1 MEKIAVITSGGDAPG
16 MNACIRSIV
25 MTADQNDL
33 EVIGF
38 GHGYRGIVEDLSQP
52 LKPNDMRLVSQRGGT
67 ILLSSRFPEF
77 KQNDIAQKAAN
88 VLDQHGIKALI
99 VIGGDGSF
107 RGASHLSKFWQ
118 GQIIGIPGTI
128 DNDLA
133 GTDTT
138 IGFATAVDTAMEAI
152 DRIRETAEA
161 MARVFLIEVMGRHA
175 GFIGLHAAIAG
186 SAEGMLV
193 PELEPQPKLADLADN
208 ILRARKAY
216 PDSSYIIVVS
226 ENLWPGGIDELGRA
240 LSQATGVT
248 CHAAPLGH
256 IQRGGR
262 PNAQDRILSMQL
274 GQSAVHA
281 ILDGSK
287 TIMIGVEQGHV
298 VQVPLHLT
306 FERDKPLDQRL
317 VDLQLGLQQ
326 LNFAS
331 NEARESA

>member
-1 MEKIAVITSGGDAPG
+1 MKKIAVITSGGDAPG
-16 MNACIRSIV
+16 MNACIRAIV
-25 MTADQNDL
+25 LTANQHGMQ
-33 EVIGF
+33 VIGF
-38 GHGYRGIVEDLSQP
+38 RHGFRGIVEDLNQP
-52 LKPNDMRLVSQRGGT
+52 LHPNDMRLVSQRGGT
-67 ILLSSRFPEF
+67 ILLSSRYPEF
-77 KQNDIAQKAAN
+77 KQVSAARDAAA
-88 VLDQHGIKALI
+88 VLDKHNIGALI

-107 RGASHLSKFWQ
+107 RGAHHLDQHWD
-118 GQIIGIPGTI
+118 GQVIGLPGTI

-193 PELEPQPKLADLADN
+193 PELEPQPKLAEIADRIN
-208 ILRARKAY
+208 QARAAF
-216 PDSSYIIVVS
+216 PDSSYLIVVS
-226 ENLWPGGIDELGRA
+226 ENLWPGGVENLARELT
-240 LSQATGVT
+240 QATGTT
-248 CHAAPLGH
+248 CHSAPLGH

-262 PNAQDRILSMQL
+262 PNAEDRILSMQL
-274 GQSAVHA
+274 GQAAVHA
-281 ILDGSK
+281 LMDGL
-287 TIMIGVEQGHV
+287 TGHMIGVEQGHV
-298 VQVPLHLT
+298 VQVPIHLT
-306 FERDKPLDQRL
+306 FQRDKPLDPRL

-331 NEARESA
+331 KVVKESA